1 MTDRNRLLKTLA
13 GCYAYYERELSDVA
27 VSVWLADLDQFTPD
41 EIEAAFTR
49 HRRDPQRGQWLPK
62 SADILRQLQG
72 DTAEKQTA
80 AWAHVLGEARRVGMY
95 GCANLTA
102 EQRSA
107 VDAVGGW
114 AAICHCDERELGHMQ
129 RRFMACFDAF
139 DARAVRDADR
149 LTGPAAPAV
158 ANILRKAL
166 QCPTTTA

>member
-13 GCYAYYERELSDVA
+13 GCYAYYERELSEVA
-27 VSVWLADLDQFTPD
+27 VSVWLSDLGEFDADDID
-41 EIEAAFTR
+41 AAFTR

-72 DTAEKQTA
+72 DTAERQTA

-95 GCANLTA
+95 GSANLTA

-114 AAICHCDERELGHMQ
+114 GAICHCDERELGHMQ

-139 DARAVRDADR
+139 DSRAERDADR
-149 LTGPAAPAV
+149 LAGPVAPAI
-158 ANILRKAL
+158 ANLVRKAL
-166 QCPTTTA
+166 A